1 MSGMFYILRIYM
13 FSSLVQSTII
23 QTLNRVFLTQIL
35 FFLLLFLVFLNYILN
50 YYHLTMFYQG
60 GNIGF
65 SSLILTSSI
74 CHLDALS
81 LNLIDV
87 YIYPFIYIFL
97 IVTMLSIIF
106 CMSYN
111 YDELINFMVFYQI
124 IFLAGYLFFF
134 TTSIIIFFFAYEMLL
149 VPSFFILYK
158 FAKTRRCVEAAYLMF
173 FWTQFGALFLIFAL
187 LYLFFLCGSSFF
199 INISSHYFSVFEVN
213 FLFLCFLAGF
223 GVKLP
228 IWPFY
233 GWLPKAHVEASTN
246 FSIFLSGVLVKFAFF
261 GLLKCLV
268 TLELEPSFI
277 YAYPFLMLGIVD
289 AVFKLF
295 YQIDLKKLVAYSTVV
310 EMHWLT
316 ICIISGQSNLMLASF
331 CMLISHA
338 LISTNSFLL
347 VDAIARRFKTRLI
360 TEIHGINYLCPKL
373 FLAALLNLL
382 IFLGFPGSIFF
393 ISEVL
398 FFSFFFDLYPGAALF
413 LILFLYLLGPTFFL
427 RSWMNALFGFSHRLL
442 LQLPTDLSYRELI
455 LFLGLPFLMYW
466 LGISWQAFVV

>member
-1 MSGMFYILRIYM
+1 MFRIYL
-13 FSSLVQSTII
+13 FSNLLQTTLI
-23 QTLNRVFLTQIL
+23 QALNRVFLSQVL

-50 YYHLTMFYQG
+50 YYQSTLF
-60 GNIGF
+60 F
-65 SSLILTSSI
+65 SSGNLNFSTVLLTSSI
-74 CHLDALS
+74 FHLDALS
-81 LNLIDV
+81 LNLVDV
-87 YIYPFIYIFL
+87 YVYPFIYIFL

-106 CMSYN
+106 CLSYN
-111 YDELINFMVFYQI
+111 HDELINFMIFYQI

-149 VPSFFILYK
+149 IPSFFILYK

-187 LYLFFLCGSSFF
+187 LYLFFICGSSLFL
-199 INISSHYFSVFEVN
+199 NITSHYFSIFEVN

-261 GLLKCLV
+261 GLLKCLIIV
-268 TLELEPSFI
+268 ELEPSFI

-360 TEIHGINYLCPKL
+360 TEIHGVNFLCPKL
-373 FLAALLNLL
+373 FLVSLLNLL

-398 FFSFFFDLYPGAALF
+398 FFSFFFDLYPGGALF

-427 RSWMNALFGFSHRLL
+427 RSWMNALFGFSKRFFVRL
-442 LQLPTDLSYRELI
+442 PADLSYRELI
-455 LFLGLPFLMYW
+455 LFLGLPLLMYW
-466 LGISWQAFVV
+466 LGISWQALVV